1 MNVRTGRL
9 GGWLV
14 ALSLIGCRTDPV
26 DDGSLAAMKRTQE
39 SRLMYACIVDH
50 SALAHGG
57 LALEVIQACRN
68 EANARVW

>member
-1 MNVRTGRL
+1 MNTRTARL

-14 ALSLIGCRTDPV
+14 ALTLIGCRTQPV
-26 DDGSLAAMKRTQE
+26 DDGSLAALKRAQE
-39 SRLMYACIVDH
+39 SRLMYACIADH

-57 LALEVIQACRN
+57 MALDVIQACRN